1 MFSFA
6 DFTQIFID
14 DNYYWELVDKNY
26 KIRIE
31 PMFGSVYLRIEKTE
45 NQESQQVTLIK
56 NIPNSQK
63 AVKIASWI
71 LEIIE

>member
-14 DNYYWELVDKNY
+14 DNYYWELVHKNY
-26 KIRIE
+26 KITIE
-31 PMFGSVYLRIEKTE
+31 PMFGSVYLKIEKTE
-45 NQESQQVTLIK
+45 NQESQQVALIK

-63 AVKIASWI
+63 AVKIASWV